1 MTSTRILYDSF
12 YFRVDIGNV
21 AHCNHPTFHIEIK
34 FNTLPKSLPDFNML
48 HLFFF
53 QLYKK
58 NNQTQRDAITTFIK
72 EWNKDE

>member
-21 AHCNHPTFHIEIK
+21 AHCNCPTFHIELK
-34 FNTLPKSLPDFNML
+34 FNTLPRSL